1 MRKKVMPSVAKQ
13 LSEREIEEEYNINA
27 RTLQGWRTRK
37 KGPPYRKVAGTLVRY
52 DRAQFEQWLEASPR
66 FPCQQG
72 HAGTDALLRESPD
85 RRELNSRASRRS
97 RSRKTGCPS
106 TQ

>member
-37 KGPPYRKVAGTLVRY
+37 KGPPHRKVAGTLVRY
-52 DRAQFEQWLEASPR
+52 DRAEFEQWLEASPR

-72 HAGTDALLRESPD
+72 HAGTDALLRESSD